1 MSSLRIIEVALRCIA
16 LEYEIPLSINSL
28 SRRREYGS
36 VEVSAIGKRS
46 NQTTN
51 LGVRSSNLFGRA
63 TSLEHW
69 ERQKPDISALD
80 AATRV
85 RSSSLFGAHPDFE
98 PWRLNLKALLCAA
111 TFAILVATPVLGADS
126 VSLVGTWTGQ
136 RDRIAKV
143 EGRRGGLATLV
154 ITEQQGNTFV
164 GRLKRSNA
172 TGDEDEALWGAFTPG
187 ARLMIGSDEE
197 GTYIFDLVDQ
207 NTLDYCY
214 SETGASP
221 RSVCARLTR
230 RP

>member
-1 MSSLRIIEVALRCIA
+1 V
-16 LEYEIPLSINSL
+16 
-28 SRRREYGS
+28 
-36 VEVSAIGKRS
+36 
-46 NQTTN
+46 
-51 LGVRSSNLFGRA
+51 
-63 TSLEHW
+63 
-69 ERQKPDISALD
+69 
-80 AATRV
+80 
-85 RSSSLFGAHPDFE
+85 
-98 PWRLNLKALLCAA
+98 KALLVSA
-111 TFAILVATPVLGADS
+111 TLAILIATPVLGVDS

-172 TGDEDEALWGAFTPG
+172 TGDEEEPLWGAFTPG
-187 ARLMIGSDEE
+187 GNLIMGSDEE

-214 SETGASP
+214 SETGPSA

-230 RP
+230 QP